1 ESIMALDL
9 TKDMDAALERMIS
22 FYEEEGI
29 EYSIG
34 APGTGR
40 LLVTNGDEV
49 IGELLPI
56 EEVDVF
62 VGVALKSRIK

>member
-1 ESIMALDL
+1 MSIIGIDL
-9 TKDMDAALERMIS
+9 TTDMDAALERMIS

-34 APGTGR
+34 APGIGR
-40 LLVTNGDEV
+40 LLVTDGDDV

-56 EEVDVF
+56 EEVDAF
-62 VGVALKSRIK
+62 VEVVLENRIK